1 MQWQKVNTFTELI
14 LNRIRKRIIDDVFD
28 SFI

>member
-1 MQWQKVNTFTELI
+1 MQWQKVNTFSELI